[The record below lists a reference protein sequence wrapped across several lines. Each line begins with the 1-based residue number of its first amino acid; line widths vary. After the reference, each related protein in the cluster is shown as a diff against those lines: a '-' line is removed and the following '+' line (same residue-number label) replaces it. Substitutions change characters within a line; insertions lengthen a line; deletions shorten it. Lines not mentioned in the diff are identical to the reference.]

1 MSIKTIVA
9 TGMLFLAGTIV
20 SGQTSTNQVKEKN
33 MEKLE
38 LVKEWDKVSTEQQGC
53 SRESDIP

>member
-1 MSIKTIVA
+1 MSIKTIVV
-9 TGMLFLAGTIV
+9 TGMLLLAGTIV

-38 LVKEWDKVSTEQQGC
+38 LVKEWDKVFLAMMLILNVLEF
-53 SRESDIP
+53 